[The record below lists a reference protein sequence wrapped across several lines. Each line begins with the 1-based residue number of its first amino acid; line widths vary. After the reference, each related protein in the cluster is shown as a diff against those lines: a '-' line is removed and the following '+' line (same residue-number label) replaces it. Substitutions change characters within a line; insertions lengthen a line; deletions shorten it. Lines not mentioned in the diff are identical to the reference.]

1 MKKDYLRPEAEI
13 IDIITTS
20 LMVTSPGDISEGE
33 DNQDPLPGDAGKHRG
48 DWGNI
53 WGEEK

>member
-1 MKKDYLRPEAEI
+1 MKKNYLKPEAEI
-13 IDIITTS
+13 IDIITSTFIAAS
-20 LMVTSPGDISEGE
+20 ANQGE
-33 DNQDPLPGDAGKHRG
+33 DDQDPGPGDAGKHRG

>member
-13 IDIITTS
+13 INVEIGFTILNDSTTVDS
-20 LMVTSPGDISEGE
+20 GE
-33 DNQDPLPGDAGKHRG
+33 PNQGLGTGKHRG